1 MEQVGPQSTTQ
12 GRAVLQRVLR
22 GRITF
27 TPKCWGY
34 EFEAPTRFDKLFLGV
49 AVETKREVS
58 DAGTEHIGP
67 EDTFDADYGRLL
79 EAVQNRGKG
88 LASPRGIA
96 FMWTKKLQRK
106 AQVAA

>member
-1 MEQVGPQSTTQ
+1 M
-12 GRAVLQRVLR
+12 LR

-27 TPKCWGY
+27 TPKCGGY
-34 EFEAPTRFDKLFLGV
+34 EFEAPTRFDKLFLSV
-49 AVETKREVS
+49 AVEISTKREVS
-58 DAGTEHIGP
+58 YEGTEHIGP

-88 LASPRGIA
+88 LASPMGIA
-96 FMWTKKLQRK
+96 LMWTPKLQGK